1 MFLKDKRQGVAL
13 IELIF
18 AIVVIAIALMSAPT
32 LMATS
37 AKSASVALQQEGI
50 NEAAS
55 RISMIL
61 TYAWDQND
69 TMNTCIPPVLH
80 VNQGD
85 SELEEASANRRIG
98 VPLQTNSR
106 TFLCDG
112 KEYNASAIA
121 VDGMDDIDDFI
132 GDDTLQFVNVGS
144 GGVDYI
150 EKTTVNM
157 HTNVAYIGDAANYDS
172 TIITYSPPATV
183 SGTSNIKH
191 ITVTLTSTSG
201 KSALNKKIVLKA
213 FSCNVGGY
221 KYVHQ
226 VLQ

>member
-1 MFLKDKRQGVAL
+1 MFLNDKRQGVAL

-32 LMATS
+32 LIATS
-37 AKSASVALQQEGI
+37 AKSASIALQQEGI

-61 TYAWDQND
+61 TYPWDQND
-69 TMNTCIPPVLH
+69 TMDTCIPPVLH
-80 VNQGD
+80 VTQGD

-98 VPLQTNSR
+98 VPLQSNSH
-106 TFLCDG
+106 TFVCNG
-112 KEYNASAIA
+112 KKYNASAIA

-132 GDDTLQFVNVGS
+132 GNDTLQFVNVGS

-157 HTNVAYIGDAANYDS
+157 QTNVMYISDIANYDANTTTYIPNS
-172 TIITYSPPATV
+172 TL
-183 SGTSNIKH
+183 SGTSNIKK

-201 KSALNKKIVLKA
+201 KSALNKNIVLKA

-221 KYVHQ
+221 EYIHQ
-226 VLQ
+226 VLR